1 MSNECTVWVIGEEN
15 LLHAMLRLST
25 PSNLIFRY
33 LSSWKNALKEASQS
47 LPAILCTAPPLPDIS
62 ENELLEKM
70 SSISGFENVWTI
82 SLLPPGQLYPSNPIT
97 DDCMEQKRLGIEW
110 FMRLNAG
117 LKASQRRREAAQA
130 REKISILRTEQE
142 RDQDHLKNATCQL
155 IEMTAQLRSDLI
167 HNEEEE
173 NDRLLAARLDV
184 VEQAAI
190 ALRHEINNPL
200 FVISGSL
207 ESAIRQV
214 SRLEEQGMADLSGL
228 KRNLDRIL
236 QAEERIEQA
245 VQAISAKL
253 HPGVTQYAEGI
264 SMLDLKLPSKTAG

>member
-1 MSNECTVWVIGEEN
+1 MSNDCSLLVIGEEN
-15 LLHAMLRLST
+15 LLQAMQRLPS

-33 LSSWKNALKEASQS
+33 LSNWRNALKEASQS
-47 LPAILCTAPPLPDIS
+47 LPAILCTASPIPGIS
-62 ENELLEKM
+62 EKDLLEKM
-70 SSISGFENVWTI
+70 SFISGFENVWTV
-82 SLLPPGQLYPSNPIT
+82 SLLPPGQPYPSDPIT
-97 DDCMEQKRLGIEW
+97 DDCIEQKRLGIEW
-110 FMRLNAG
+110 SIRINAG
-117 LKASQRRREAAQA
+117 LKAALHRREAVQL
-130 REKISILRTEQE
+130 REKISILRSEQE
-142 RDQDHLKNATCQL
+142 RDQDHLKNAASQL

-173 NDRLLAARLDV
+173 EDKLLTARLDV

-200 FVISGSL
+200 FVISGSV

-214 SRLEEQGMADLSGL
+214 SRLEGQGTADLTGL
-228 KRNLDRIL
+228 KRNLDRIQ

-264 SMLDLKLPSKTAG
+264 SMLDLKLPSKTAE